1 MLKKRVRRH
10 YFLPMSDKVQEAI
23 DNFMSNLT
31 VVNDLH
37 HPNDERRLYNIALE
51 AVRASRPIP
60 RDEMRST
67 FDEAVRQQNLNSSLF
82 EEYFPKYLKVLE
94 RTYDILS
101 RIHKGSPIVESF
113 RF

>member
-1 MLKKRVRRH
+1 
-10 YFLPMSDKVQEAI
+10 MSDKVQNAI

-31 VVNDLH
+31 AVNNLH

-67 FDEAVRQQNLNSSLF
+67 FEDAVREQNLNSSLF

-101 RIHKGSPIVESF
+101 RIHSAYPINESF